1 MPLFKKTMGLF
12 PKIDIDQITAQFQA
26 KFDQLI
32 GELRA
37 LGVKLDAILTA
48 VQPKQ

>member
-1 MPLFKKTMGLF
+1 MPLFKRSMSMF
-12 PKIDIDQITAQFQA
+12 PDVGKLTGDLTA

-32 GELRA
+32 AEIRA